1 MAINKVKRQTDPFIC
16 DGSQTV
22 FPFDFKVFAPTDIG
36 VLVNPSGSWFTK
48 DTALAYGQDY
58 TVTLNENQE
67 TNPGGIATLKKPQSQ
82 GTRLVVISQIE
93 PLQTLTIT
101 RTGGFYPDALN
112 SAFDRAIALIQELLG
127 ISKRALLVPQTSSQK
142 PEDVVQDLMN
152 AQTTAKQFADQA
164 QESYENTKAIEDRLV
179 GQEATILEGIKTEG
193 EKQLGLV
200 QNEGTKQVGL
210 VQAEGDTQAERL
222 NNIFD
227 TSALASGMACSRRC
241 WEVTQNVAS
250 GQEITLPNAQKY
262 VVGRNHLMVYLDDLY
277 VDSQHFTEVGEVD
290 TVSSK
295 IKLAFDLKVNESRPH
310 FITTMVIPLGREDA
324 TELFER
330 VKVLE
335 DAFAQLSRT
344 VAYVQTTKE

>member
-152 AQTTAKQFADQA
+152 AQTTAKQYADKA
-164 QESYENTKAIEDRLV
+164 QESYQNAKGVEDRLTS
-179 GQEATILEGIKTEG
+179 QEATLLEDLKAEG
-193 EKQLGLV
+193 R
-200 QNEGTKQVGL
+200 KQVGI
-210 VQAEGDTQAERL
+210 VKAEGDTQVERL
-222 NNIFD
+222 QTATDQTLVGYGIAGVEQTWTVAND
-227 TSALASGMACSRRC
+227 TPSGS
-241 WEVTQNVAS
+241 T
-250 GQEITLPNAQKY
+250 ITLPLGMTY
-262 VVGRNHLMVYLDDLY
+262 VVGHHHLRLVWNGLVLVKDDNFSEIG
-277 VDSQHFTEVGEVD
+277 VADSIATTF
-290 TVSSK
+290 K
-295 IKLAFDLKVNESRPH
+295 INFDLKQGDQLNAWA
-310 FITTMVIPLGREDA
+310 IPLGRGDS
-324 TELFER
+324 TNVLER
-330 VKVLE
+330 VATVE
-335 DAFAQLSRT
+335 QSMADLSRT
-344 VAYVQTTKE
+344 VAYREGAK